1 MYDFGFFGAF
11 GRNGESSTLARSSD
25 PDERRVSKVSA
36 CKELHDMKK
45 VSLEL
50 TSETVSPT
58 APRMWAVSFT
68 SLLFILLQSAC
79 TVAVAFSGV
88 NAAAGLGSFAAAVG
102 LTRLTGSFHA
112 DLIRIPMMFLALT
125 GSIFILYIAH
135 RARVLRARPASQWRI
150 RPLTSKEK
158 RKETFQFAISVFT
171 ILLIV
176 AEIVTH
182 VVIHDAF

>member
-1 MYDFGFFGAF
+1 MSKI
-11 GRNGESSTLARSSD
+11 SS
-25 PDERRVSKVSA
+25 EF
-36 CKELHDMKK
+36 
-45 VSLEL
+45 
-50 TSETVSPT
+50 TSEPISVT
-58 APRMWAVSFT
+58 APRMWAVSLT

-88 NAAAGLGSFAAAVG
+88 NAAVGLGSFAAAVG

-112 DLIRIPMMFLALT
+112 DLIRIPMMVLALA
-125 GSIFILYIAH
+125 GSIFTLYIVR
-135 RARVLRARPASQWRI
+135 RARVLRARPASQWRV

-158 RKETFQFAISVFT
+158 RRETFQIALSVLT

-182 VVIHDAF
+182 AHITHGF

>member
-1 MYDFGFFGAF
+1 MSKI
-11 GRNGESSTLARSSD
+11 SS
-25 PDERRVSKVSA
+25 
-36 CKELHDMKK
+36 
-45 VSLEL
+45 EL
-50 TSETVSPT
+50 TSEPISATV
-58 APRMWAVSFT
+58 PRMWVVSLT

-88 NAAAGLGSFAAAVG
+88 NAAAGLASFAAAVG

-112 DLIRIPMMFLALT
+112 DLIRIPMMVLALA
-125 GSIFILYIAH
+125 GSIFTLYIVR
-135 RARVLRARPASQWRI
+135 RARVLRARPASQWRV

-158 RKETFQFAISVFT
+158 RKETFQIALSVLT

-182 VVIHDAF
+182 VYITHGF

>member
-1 MYDFGFFGAF
+1 MIETSSAL
-11 GRNGESSTLARSSD
+11 ESE
-25 PDERRVSKVSA
+25 PVSA
-36 CKELHDMKK
+36 
-45 VSLEL
+45 
-50 TSETVSPT
+50 TT
-58 APRMWAVSFT
+58 PRMWAVSLS
-68 SLLFILLQSAC
+68 SLLFALLQSAC

-88 NAAAGLGSFAAAVG
+88 NAAVGLGSFAAAIG

-112 DLIRIPMMFLALT
+112 DLIRLPMMALALA
-125 GSIFILYIAH
+125 GSVFTLYIVR

-158 RKETFQFAISVFT
+158 RKETFQIALSTLT

-182 VVIHDAF
+182 VYINHGF

>member
-1 MYDFGFFGAF
+1 MSKI
-11 GRNGESSTLARSSD
+11 SS
-25 PDERRVSKVSA
+25 
-36 CKELHDMKK
+36 
-45 VSLEL
+45 EL
-50 TSETVSPT
+50 TSEPISATV
-58 APRMWAVSFT
+58 PRMWAVSLT

-88 NAAAGLGSFAAAVG
+88 NVAAGLGSFAAAVG

-112 DLIRIPMMFLALT
+112 DLIRFPMMFLALA
-125 GSIFILYIAH
+125 GSIFTLYIVR
-135 RARVLRARPASQWRI
+135 RARVLRARPASKWRV

-158 RKETFQFAISVFT
+158 RKETSQIALSVLT

-182 VVIHDAF
+182 VYITHGF